1 MIMKKGFTVIEV
13 VISTL
18 VLSILTVVI
27 MFLFQRSNSAFSIT
41 LWKQERTKQAEIFW
55 THFRKN
61 IEEAS
66 DFLEIPDDQMGK
78 PHPEVR
84 KKESKPILVHSS
96 PNTVNNGKILGWNV
110 SHLDFD
116 FSNTGAHNSHSEYFF
131 LIKEERKVKL
141 VNGDNK
147 TIATLDDIK
156 EINFVTKPLVKL
168 EERSYTSLS
177 DNDSVSPDDMVGTLL
192 EISLTMTPPEHAVG
206 EGNRIPHNH
215 KFKLNVAFLKT
226 TSINY

>member
-13 VISTL
+13 IISTL
-18 VLSILTVVI
+18 VLSILVTGI

-55 THFRKN
+55 THFRKC

-66 DFLEIPDDQMGK
+66 DYLEIPDDQMGK
-78 PHPEVR
+78 PHPEVK
-84 KKESKPILVHSS
+84 KKESKPILVHTS
-96 PNTVNNGKILGWNV
+96 PNTVDNGKILSWNV

-116 FSNTGAHNSHSEYFF
+116 FSATGAHSSNSESFS
-131 LIKEERKVKL
+131 LVKEGRKIKL
-141 VNGDNK
+141 VNGDKK

-156 EINFVTKPLVKL
+156 EINFVAKPLVKV

-192 EISLTMTPPEHAVG
+192 EISLTMTPPEHSIG
-206 EGNRIPHNH
+206 DGNRIPHNH
-215 KFKLNVAFLKT
+215 KFKLNVAFSKT
-226 TSINY
+226 TNINN